1 MTSEQYVWAWL
12 PGASTPVVCG
22 LVREE
27 AAGTYSFNY
36 GVSYLSHPDAIPL
49 FGMPLTQGLLPLPD
63 GLIIHGALRD
73 ALPDAWGQ
81 RVILNKITGLFGRA
95 ADTGDLS
102 LMTYMRESGSDRFG
116 ALDFQDSATD
126 YVERNYSAT
135 LEDLATA
142 ADALEEGL
150 ALPPAL
156 DAALAHG
163 TSIGGARPKVTLT
176 DGDQHW
182 IAKLSSSSDR
192 RPAVRHEALA
202 LELARHMGVEVVE
215 SSLTTVLGRD
225 VLLVRR
231 FDRGPNGLRSMA
243 VSALTLVGL
252 DEMTGRYATYP
263 DLLDALRTH
272 GSEPEHAG
280 RELFHRIAANIALGN
295 TDDHARNHAALWD
308 GKTLTLSP
316 AYDIDPCRPH
326 GWDANQAMAYGRKG
340 ERVASLRDL
349 AMTAPIYGLSRAA
362 GLEIARSVLDAIHEN
377 WTEACDA
384 ARLPAAESERMMGR
398 TVLNPSVIDGL

>member
-12 PGASTPVVCG
+12 PGTSTPIVCG

-36 GVSYLSHPDAIPL
+36 GASYLNHPDAIAL

-81 RVILNKITGLFGRA
+81 RVILNKLSGLSGRA

-116 ALDFQDSATD
+116 GLDFQDSATE
-126 YVERNYSAT
+126 YVDRNYSAT

-163 TSIGGARPKVTLT
+163 TSIGGARPKVTLN

-192 RPAVRHEALA
+192 RPVVRHEALA
-202 LELARHMGVEVVE
+202 LELARCIGIDVVD
-215 SSLTTVLGRD
+215 SRLTSVLGRD

-243 VSALTLVGL
+243 VSALTMVGL

-272 GSEPEHAG
+272 GSEPEHVG

-308 GKTLTLSP
+308 GMTLTLSP

-326 GWDANQAMAYGRKG
+326 GWDANQAMAYGRRG
-340 ERVASLRDL
+340 ERVANLREL
-349 AMTAPIYGLSRAA
+349 AVAAPVYGLTRAA
-362 GLEIARSVLDAIHEN
+362 GQEIARGLVDAIHEN
-377 WTEACDA
+377 WNEACDA
-384 ARLPAAESERMMGR
+384 ARLTAAESERVMGR